1 MREEYKLHMK
11 CKLCSEPD
19 EYDSSSSFSH
29 VPYTL
34 FSILS
39 MCLPLLHFPSYT
51 KFSPSVRYT
60 ITYNISQ
67 VHRCVRLLCMYVN
80 CTLSGSILVFLRRKN
95 LCITIIINGKCI
107 LPLLLFLVVTLLLLL
122 LFL

>member
-1 MREEYKLHMK
+1 MKKEEEKSCNSSKEKVVTETMREEYKLHMK

-34 FSILS
+34 FSVLS

-51 KFSPSVRYT
+51 KFSPSVVNT
-60 ITYNISQ
+60 ILYNIAK
-67 VHRCVRLLCMYVN
+67 L
-80 CTLSGSILVFLRRKN
+80 
-95 LCITIIINGKCI
+95 
-107 LPLLLFLVVTLLLLL
+107 
-122 LFL
+122 